1 MAQAALD
8 AALPVLGIGASW
20 RVLPRDRVGARR
32 LDAALDRLDG
42 AIPPLKAR
50 LVEACAAAV
59 LSDGRV
65 LPAEGELL
73 RAVAASLGVPVPR
86 RRGGGVG
93 AGAGA
98 A

>member
-1 MAQAALD
+1 M
-8 AALPVLGIGASW
+8 LGIGASW

-73 RAVAASLGVPVPR
+73 RAVAASLGVPVPPLV
-86 RRGGGVG
+86 GG
-93 AGAGA
+93 AGIAAGA
-98 A
+98 AGAA